1 MDVEREMLYPA
12 RERETGDCRGERTAE
27 AATLVRVDD
36 RDREVGESRIAPVDD
51 VADDADARLV
61 VHGHERDV
69 TYVVDIHQGVQHP
82 GREPRER
89 RKKRRKRERG
99 DSRSKAAT
107 ISSR

>member
-1 MDVEREMLYPA
+1 MLYPA
-12 RERETGDCRGERTAE
+12 SDATGRLPRERAAE

-36 RDREVGESRIAPVDD
+36 RDREVGERRIAPVDD

-89 RKKRRKRERG
+89 REETQEARTGR
-99 DSRSKAAT
+99 
-107 ISSR
+107 